1 MLDRDVEAVLAAL
14 SPTAG
19 SRGASTVTA
28 EVISSLERH
37 ARSYLAPGL
46 AGQAG
51 IPDAVQRFLIG
62 VARGRVPADAAS
74 AVSYFKRSIR
84 NASIDEYRRTQRL
97 RYDDAAAI
105 ETADPDDP
113 ILRLLDPEADRAR
126 IAAGLHWCRSA
137 EDDTA
142 IRVVRAWLNLAKL
155 HNATPSNP
163 AVAAEVGVSPEAVRK
178 ALERF
183 RRRIAPLP

>member
-14 SPTAG
+14 SPTADR
-19 SRGASTVTA
+19 RGGHTVTA
-28 EVISSLERH
+28 DVIGSLERH
-37 ARSYLAPGL
+37 ARRYLAPGL

-51 IPDAVQRFLIG
+51 IPDAVQRFLIA
-62 VARGRVPADAAS
+62 VARGQVPEDADS
-74 AVSYFKRSIR
+74 AISYFKRAIR

-97 RYDDAAAI
+97 RYDDAAAV
-105 ETADPDDP
+105 EVADPDDP

-137 EDDTA
+137 EDETA
-142 IRVVRAWLNLAKL
+142 IRVVRMWLNLAKL
-155 HNATPSNP
+155 HSAAPSNR
-163 AVAAEVGVSPEAVRK
+163 AVAVELGLSPEAVRK

-183 RRRIAPLP
+183 RRRIAPLS